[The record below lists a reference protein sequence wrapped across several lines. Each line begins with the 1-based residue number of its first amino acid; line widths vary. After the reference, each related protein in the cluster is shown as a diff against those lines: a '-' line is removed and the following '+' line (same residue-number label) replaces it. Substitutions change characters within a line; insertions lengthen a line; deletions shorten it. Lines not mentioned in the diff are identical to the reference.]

1 MAIFS
6 FFFGKHF
13 DKTVLVISIIV
24 SISLLGLEE
33 DNQVATVRVLS
44 SFLLAPVEKVEKH
57 FVKIARLQQENDKLR
72 EIAAALYYER
82 GNLIQFEE
90 EKNRMRK
97 LLDFR
102 MTSHYRFLPCEVIA
116 MSSNRFHHSVTI
128 DRGSRDGVVR
138 GMPVS
143 GYRGIA
149 GRVTQVFPSSSRVI
163 LINNR
168 SLSISC
174 RDRRSRVVGI
184 MKWDRGNFYVFDYVG
199 SEEDVMVGDTLLTSG
214 LGKVFPRGFHA
225 GVICQVKKEKG
236 RISRNVRVVSMVDPG
251 KLEELFVIMSGE
263 SWDYREISQELEE
276 LKSRAE

>member
-6 FFFGKHF
+6 FLFNKHL
-13 DKTVLVISIIV
+13 DESVLVISIIV
-24 SISLLGLEE
+24 SISLLGLRE
-33 DNQVATVRVLS
+33 DNKVATARVMS
-44 SFLLAPVEKVEKH
+44 SFFLAPVENIEKH
-57 FVKIARLQQENDKLR
+57 FVNIAKLRQENDKLR
-72 EIAAALYYER
+72 EITAALYYER
-82 GNLIQFEE
+82 GKLLQFEA

-97 LLDFR
+97 LLNFR
-102 MTSHYRFLPCEVIA
+102 MNSHYRFLPCEVIS

-128 DRGSRDGVVR
+128 DRGSGDGVVR

-174 RDRRSRVVGI
+174 RDGRSRVVGV
-184 MKWDRGNFYVFDYVG
+184 MKWDRGNFYTLDYVG

-225 GVICQVKKEKG
+225 GVVCQVKKEKG
-236 RISRNVRVVSMVDPG
+236 RISRNVRVISMVDPG

-263 SWDYREISQELEE
+263 NWDYREITRELEE